1 MPNMLG
7 HDWPQPSKGRS
18 NLAWIR
24 IAALCAALFFC
35 GVSGAEPAP
44 AWSALA
50 RIDVTLVGEAAQAKQ
65 MNALLS
71 SWLSAEPAQITI
83 DQTTRL
89 RAEDVLNA
97 ANEPGTLRI
106 WLVLAS
112 RQRARLYFADPND
125 RRYLVRDLPLHDG
138 LDELGREQLAQV
150 LMSSIQAFRDRTASS
165 SPAEV
170 QHTFEPARPKPV
182 MPSKIEAPK
191 PRPQAAEPT
200 RVAIGAGLSYAA
212 IARGDEGL
220 GHGPGWY
227 LNLAVPFSNLAGTLT
242 LRSLYRLPVE
252 QQSDR
257 IALSLR
263 AIDTQLSAGL
273 QGRLSREVLARGEFG
288 GGLAYVKFSPKSLL
302 PDQIAA
308 RHRDHDLR
316 PFVLF
321 GARLA
326 YARAPWELAALFTLT
341 VPLVHTHYDLIQNGE
356 QTVELS
362 PWRAQPGLALEA
374 GWD

>member
-1 MPNMLG
+1 MFF
-7 HDWPQPSKGRS
+7 RV
-18 NLAWIR
+18 
-24 IAALCAALFFC
+24 AALCTALFFC
-35 GVSGAEPAP
+35 GVSGAEPDP
-44 AWSALA
+44 ARAALA

-71 SWLSAEPAQITI
+71 SCLSAEPAQITI
-83 DQTTRL
+83 EQRPLL

-150 LMSSIQAFRDRTASS
+150 FMSSIQAFRERTASS

-182 MPSKIEAPK
+182 ILTKLEAPK
-191 PRPQAAEPT
+191 PPPQAAEPAQ
-200 RVAIGAGLSYAA
+200 VAIGAGLSYAA

-227 LNLAVPFSNLAGTLT
+227 LNLAVPFTNLAGTLT
-242 LRSLYRLPVE
+242 LRSLYRFPVE
-252 QQSDR
+252 QRSDR

-263 AIDTQLSAGL
+263 ALETQLSAGL
-273 QGRLSREVLARGEFG
+273 QGRLSRKILARGEFG
-288 GGLAYVKFSPKSLL
+288 GGLAYLTFSPKSLL

-326 YARAPWELAALFTLT
+326 YARAPWELAAVFTLT
-341 VPLVHTHYDLIQNGE
+341 VPLVHAHYDLIQNGE